1 MLAWLRLARTGA
13 VEIQTNRGLLLE
25 LAERVGDGRPLGVEG
40 LAKASMLVSDPASRL
55 YHDDGSGQLA
65 DAALEVLEAL
75 DRGHLTS

>member
-1 MLAWLRLARTGA
+1 MD
-13 VEIQTNRGLLLE
+13 
-25 LAERVGDGRPLGVEG
+25 DGRPLGVEG

-65 DAALEVLEAL
+65 DSALEALEAL